1 MKTRKHKYI
10 IFNYTNT
17 NTNSQIHKYK
27 IISNVSHRGWNLS
40 PSIQLVALQCPLGSL
55 TSTDSEKDTTA
66 LQARIILFAKLKKTI
81 IWGIPEGSKF
91 MPKSSWRIQKYQEP
105 RPSRKK
111 KIHMR
116 FVGVGCPLQNYRV
129 PKSSWNGPKAQV
141 PKDVCDALTELVS
154 ESWVG
159 LHPIS
164 CSPSTQIGSSVRAKI
179 IQKWPKTSA

>member
-91 MPKSSWRIQKYQEP
+91 MPKSSWRIQKYQKPCHLEWK
-105 RPSRKK
+105 RYTGGLWELGAHFKT
-111 KIHMR
+111 I
-116 FVGVGCPLQNYRV
+116 GRV
-129 PKSSWNGPKAQV
+129 PNSSWNGPKAHVQ
-141 PKDVCDALTELVS
+141 KDVS
-154 ESWVG
+154 
-159 LHPIS
+159 H
-164 CSPSTQIGSSVRAKI
+164 
-179 IQKWPKTSA
+179 